1 MQEPRIAVIGA
12 GLGGLVLAR
21 VLQIHGIRSTL
32 YELDVA
38 ADARKQ
44 GGALD
49 MHEESGQFALR
60 TAGLYEEFRRLT
72 HPQGE
77 ALRVLDKSGMVFIN
91 FAPEEGEGGRP
102 EIDRTVLRD
111 LLIASLDPGTIIWGH
126 RVAAV
131 RSIGEGRHELTF
143 AAGNRT
149 TVDLLVGAPSRNTAG
164 SPTLNCTFRRLKSA
178 TPIQRRSSVPES
190 SSLSATTRP

>member
-1 MQEPRIAVIGA
+1 MPEQSIAIIGG
-12 GLGGLVLAR
+12 GLAGLVLAR
-21 VLQIHGIRSTL
+21 VLQILGIPCTV
-32 YELDVA
+32 YELDAA

-44 GGALD
+44 GGSLD

-77 ALRVLDKSGMVFIN
+77 AMRVLDKSGTVFIN
-91 FAPEEGEGGRP
+91 FAPEEGEGVRP

-131 RSIGEGRHELTF
+131 RSIGE
-143 AAGNRT
+143 
-149 TVDLLVGAPSRNTAG
+149 
-164 SPTLNCTFRRLKSA
+164 
-178 TPIQRRSSVPES
+178 
-190 SSLSATTRP
+190 